1 MDADIAGYARVADR
15 LRSPTYSLVP
25 LWRGMR
31 AALDGDLDAGSRY
44 ADEVATLAGKAQSA
58 NAGMMAWTLRWRI
71 ARLHHDSRA
80 MGELAGQ
87 IAEPAESTP
96 DGIAPSHCSSR
107 SRGIPSGGDDTC
119 AG

>member
-1 MDADIAGYARVADR
+1 VGREPELTA
-15 LRSPTYSLVP
+15 LVP
-25 LWRGMR
+25 GMPTRWPPWPGRPR
-31 AALDGDLDAGSRY
+31 AR
-44 ADEVATLAGKAQSA
+44 TP
-58 NAGMMAWTLRWRI
+58 GMMAWTLRWRI